1 LAISAEVELHQAQPR
16 RVGWMTFSVADPDL
30 PSERFLVTYCT
41 ECLAREFGG
50 FLCWLPTARS
60 A

>member
-1 LAISAEVELHQAQPR
+1 LATTPEVELHQAQSR
-16 RVGWMTFSVADPDL
+16 SVGWMTFSVADPDL
-30 PSERFLVTYCT
+30 ASERFLVTYCT

-50 FLCWLPTARS
+50 VLSWMPTAQS